1 MRTQRAAVA
10 GLGLAGLL
18 CAAGAVAD
26 PLTADRAVQIALQ
39 KSTDVINARAGVYD
53 ARGSLYSAYSG
64 ILPSIQSAWSRSVSR
79 TDNVSGTVSFGASSF
94 PSTLH
99 EQERYSTTPSINGT
113 WSILDLA
120 AIAGARAARF
130 GMKASQLSLQA
141 ARNDVALET
150 RRRFYNTVTG
160 YHLARVATQALKLAR
175 DDERRVRALFEVGS
189 VSRSDLLKAQV
200 RTATSQLDSLTAR
213 QNLVSQRISLA
224 QILAMRESELGDVD
238 TVLTAEPHD
247 YDEGALVTEAGRGR
261 PDLLAADAELRAA
274 RQGVAAARF
283 SWLPYLSL
291 SGAMNLRS
299 SSHTKSNQP
308 YVRPLNGGS
317 STFIAVDTT
326 FTSGTTTDR
335 QYQGAVALNWD
346 ILNGLQTSS
355 RNAQAKARLLRA
367 QESRDALA
375 RNLEADVH
383 QALNTY
389 REAIER
395 QAVAQS
401 SLESATENLKLT
413 QQKYNVG
420 STTILDLID
429 AQVSLARADA
439 DRVSALA
446 AIRIAEAQLN
456 RVRGKN
462 E

>member
-1 MRTQRAAVA
+1 MRIERAAVI
-10 GLGLAGLL
+10 GLALAGIVG
-18 CAAGAVAD
+18 AAGAE

-39 KSTDVINARAGVYD
+39 KSTEIVNARASVYD
-53 ARGSLYSAYSG
+53 ARSTLYGAYSG
-64 ILPSIQSAWSRSVSR
+64 IMPSVQGAWSRSVSR
-79 TDNVSGTVSFGASSF
+79 IDDVSGTVSFGASSF

-99 EQERYSTTPSINGT
+99 EQERYSTTPALTGT
-113 WSILDLA
+113 WPILDLS
-120 AIAGARAARF
+120 AIAGARSARF

-150 RRRFYNTVTG
+150 RRRFYTAVTG
-160 YHLARVATQALKLAR
+160 YHLARVATQSLKLAR

-200 RTATSQLDSLTAR
+200 STANSQLDSLTAR
-213 QNLVSQRISLA
+213 QNLVNQRIALA
-224 QILAMRESELGDVD
+224 QILAMREDQLGDVD

-247 YDEGALVTEAGRGR
+247 YDEATLLSEAEKGR
-261 PDLLAADAELRAA
+261 PDLLSAEAELRAA

-283 SWLPYLSL
+283 AWLPYLSL
-291 SGAMNLRS
+291 SGSMDLRS
-299 SSHTKSNQP
+299 NSRTKSSQP

-317 STFIAVDTT
+317 ATFVAVDTT
-326 FTSGTTTDR
+326 FTSGATTDR
-335 QYQGAVALNWD
+335 QYQGTVALNWD

-389 REAIER
+389 RLAIER

-429 AQVSLARADA
+429 AQVSLARVDA

-446 AIRIAEAQLN
+446 AMRIAEAQLN